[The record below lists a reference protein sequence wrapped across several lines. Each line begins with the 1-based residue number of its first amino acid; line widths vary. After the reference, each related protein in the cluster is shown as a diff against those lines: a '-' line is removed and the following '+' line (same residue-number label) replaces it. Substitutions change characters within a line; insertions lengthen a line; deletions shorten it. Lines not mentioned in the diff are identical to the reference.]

1 MQDMTYIIKPERPL
15 EEFMRQE
22 NTLTGVWVGER
33 IGALGEIGVSNEE
46 DTQAEIAFKIKG
58 LITQRRDV
66 QFKTSSLSIS
76 KSKLLVQFPLS
87 PQKSKQRLSQ
97 HRNKKGKI
105 YVIWARP

>member
-1 MQDMTYIIKPERPL
+1 MTYIIKPERPL

-22 NTLTGVWVGER
+22 NTLTGCRLER
-33 IGALGEIGVSNEE
+33 GLIGALGEIGVSKEE

-87 PQKSKQRLSQ
+87 PRKSKQRLSQ
-97 HRNKKGKI
+97 YRNKKGKI
-105 YVIWARP
+105 YVIWTWP